1 MKVNAFAAAFLRGSL
16 VKQVVIGLIL
26 GAIIGVALPA
36 LALKMSLLGTL
47 FVGAL
52 KSVAPILVFILVMSA
67 LASQTIDT
75 SSNMRPIVVLYL
87 IGTLAASLVGV
98 AASFL
103 FPTTLTLPNPESGV
117 SDAPTGITEVLH
129 TLLLKVVDNP
139 VNALLSANY
148 IGILTWAILFGFAL
162 RMVAPGTKA
171 VVSDLALAMTKIVQW
186 IIRLAPFGVFGIV
199 ASTVAATGLSSLL
212 SYAKLVVV
220 LVAAMA
226 FVALVVNPI
235 IVWFKIRQ
243 NPYPLVMQCLAES
256 GLMAFFSRSSAA
268 NIPVNMDLAKKL
280 GLRQETYSVSI
291 PLGATINMAGAAI
304 TIAVL
309 TLAAVHTLG
318 IEVDIATAFLLSL
331 LATVAACGAS
341 GVPGGSL
348 LLIPMACSLFGVSNE
363 IAAQVIAIGV
373 TISVIQDSVETGLNS
388 STDVLF
394 TAAADIAERRKA

>member
-199 ASTVAATGLSSLL
+199 ASTVAATGLNSLL

>member
-171 VVSDLALAMTKIVQW
+171 VISDLALAMTKIVQW

-220 LVAAMA
+220 LVGAMT
-226 FVALVVNPI
+226 FVALVVNPL

-243 NPYPLVMQCLAES
+243 NPYPLVVQCLAES

-280 GLRQETYSVSI
+280 GLREETYSVSI

-309 TLAAVHTLG
+309 TLSAVHTLG

>member
-1 MKVNAFAAAFLRGSL
+1 MKVNDFAAAFLRGSL
-16 VKQVVIGLIL
+16 VKQVIIGLIL

-220 LVAAMA
+220 LVGAMA
-226 FVALVVNPI
+226 FVALVVNPL
-235 IVWFKIRQ
+235 IVWFKTRQ
-243 NPYPLVMQCLAES
+243 NPYPLVVQCLAES

-280 GLRQETYSVSI
+280 GLREETYSVSI

-309 TLAAVHTLG
+309 TLSAVHTLG

>member
-1 MKVNAFAAAFLRGSL
+1 MKINAFAAAFLRGSL
-16 VKQVVIGLIL
+16 VKQVVIGLIV

-171 VVSDLALAMTKIVQW
+171 VISDLALAMTKIVQW
-186 IIRLAPFGVFGIV
+186 IIRLALFGVFGIV

-220 LVAAMA
+220 LVGAMA
-226 FVALVVNPI
+226 FVALVVNPL

-280 GLRQETYSVSI
+280 GLREETYSVSI

>member
-98 AASFL
+98 ATSFL

-280 GLRQETYSVSI
+280 GLREETYSVSI

>member
-1 MKVNAFAAAFLRGSL
+1 MKVNDFAAAFLRGSL
-16 VKQVVIGLIL
+16 VKQVIIGLIL

-220 LVAAMA
+220 LVGAMT
-226 FVALVVNPI
+226 FVALVVNPL

-243 NPYPLVMQCLAES
+243 NPYPLVVQCLAES

-280 GLRQETYSVSI
+280 GLREETYSVSI

-309 TLAAVHTLG
+309 TLSAVHTLG

>member
-98 AASFL
+98 ATSFL

-171 VVSDLALAMTKIVQW
+171 VISDLALAMTKIVQW

-220 LVAAMA
+220 LVGAMA
-226 FVALVVNPI
+226 FVALVVNPL

-280 GLRQETYSVSI
+280 GLREETYSVSI

>member
-98 AASFL
+98 ATSFL

-220 LVAAMA
+220 LVGAMA
-226 FVALVVNPI
+226 FVALVVNPL

-243 NPYPLVMQCLAES
+243 NPYPLVVQCLAES

-280 GLRQETYSVSI
+280 GLREETYSVSI

>member
-98 AASFL
+98 ATSFL

-171 VVSDLALAMTKIVQW
+171 VISDLALAMTKIVQW

-243 NPYPLVMQCLAES
+243 NPYPLVVQCLAES

-280 GLRQETYSVSI
+280 GLREETYSVSI

>member
-1 MKVNAFAAAFLRGSL
+1 MKVNNFAAAFLRGSL

-87 IGTLAASLVGV
+87 VGTLAASLVGV

-162 RMVAPGTKA
+162 RLVAPGTKA

-220 LVAAMA
+220 LVGAMA
-226 FVALVVNPI
+226 FVALVVNPL

-280 GLRQETYSVSI
+280 GLREETYSVSI

>member
-171 VVSDLALAMTKIVQW
+171 VISDLALAMTKIVQW

-220 LVAAMA
+220 LVGAMA
-226 FVALVVNPI
+226 FVALVVNPL

-280 GLRQETYSVSI
+280 GLREETYSVSI

>member
-280 GLRQETYSVSI
+280 GLREETYSVSI

>member
-98 AASFL
+98 ATSFL

-220 LVAAMA
+220 LVGAMA
-226 FVALVVNPI
+226 FVALVVNPL

-243 NPYPLVMQCLAES
+243 NPYPLVVQCLAES